1 VKQEEELA
9 MTVFLWRRKMNEKVV
24 LRVNGEDIEMNNF
37 VKRIITSVNK
47 AIVTSLKIEE
57 KEIKTVEIKITL

>member
-1 VKQEEELA
+1 

-24 LRVNGEDIEMNNF
+24 LRVNAEDIDMNNF

-57 KEIKTVEIKITL
+57 KEIKSIEIKITL

>member
-9 MTVFLWRRKMNEKVV
+9 MTVFLWRRKMNEKVI
-24 LRVNGEDIEMNNF
+24 LRVNAEDIEMNNF
-37 VKRIITSVNK
+37 VKKIIIGVNK